1 VVQVH
6 LPPVGKNMT
15 DRQRIVLKAIARSSD
30 TTSCTLSWTGT
41 FCIEGCLLY
50 DICSKRPE
58 GSRKKRKEY
67 AIKLLKEDKQL
78 DLF

>member
-1 VVQVH
+1 
-6 LPPVGKNMT
+6 MT
-15 DRQRIVLKAIARSSD
+15 DRQRKTLIVIARNSD
-30 TTSCTLSWTGT
+30 TTSCSVSWGGY
-41 FCIEGCLLY
+41 FCYNECLLY
-50 DICSKRPE
+50 DICSKRSE